1 MFLLHSFQIS
11 NVVVVTVV
19 VGVCRCCCSCCSA
32 RPHLFKHRCNSLQII
47 IRLQF
52 QFAIVYF
59 FNILLLFVLFFLD
72 SSCVF
77 YYILLIKLGSYLY
90 HSFLYLNGYCFYSY
104 SQFLFSLHLVFLF
117 NCCAYCLSWII
128 IGIRIPFHKLS

>member
-19 VGVCRCCCSCCSA
+19 VGVVVVVAVVALLDPIC
-32 RPHLFKHRCNSLQII
+32 LN
-47 IRLQF
+47 
-52 QFAIVYF
+52 IVV
-59 FNILLLFVLFFLD
+59 IACKLLFVSNFNLQLSTFLTFFYFLCC
-72 SSCVF
+72 SF
-77 YYILLIKLGSYLY
+77 FNPLLIKLGSYLY

-128 IGIRIPFHKLS
+128 IVIRIPFHKLS